1 MTAITR
7 SLLRAACAVLAL
19 GALASCNTIPKGS
32 GGSITKVTA
41 YKLDPRNN
49 RRIADPT
56 LRFERRY
63 RLYGAV
69 TKAQQ
74 LEREGVYMTV
84 FWKALDR
91 SQPVTVRFEYRQRD
105 TGMKVHTLDQEVTDV
120 RRSNVT
126 EFQIVGEAFRT
137 NGPVTAWHATLMRGK
152 EQLGSADSFLW
163 K

>member
-7 SLLRAACAVLAL
+7 SLLRAACAVIAL

-41 YKLDPRNN
+41 YKLDPSTNP
-49 RRIADPT
+49 RIADPA

-74 LEREGVYMTV
+74 FEREGQYTTV
-84 FWKALDR
+84 FWKAVDR
-91 SQPVTVRFEYRQRD
+91 SQPVTVRYEYRQRE
-105 TGMKVHTLDQEVTDV
+105 TGMKVHSLEQEVTDV
-120 RRSNVT
+120 RRSNAT

-137 NGPVTAWHATLMRGK
+137 NGPVTAWRATLLRGK